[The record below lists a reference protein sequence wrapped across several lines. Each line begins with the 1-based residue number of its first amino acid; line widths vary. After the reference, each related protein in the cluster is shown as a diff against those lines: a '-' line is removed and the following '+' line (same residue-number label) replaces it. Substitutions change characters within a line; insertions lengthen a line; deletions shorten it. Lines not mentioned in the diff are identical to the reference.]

1 MTAIEQLLRN
11 KLAARLDEE
20 KRKIAE
26 HILTEEPGDPAQ
38 KKQAKQAQ
46 ISRLQQQI
54 SLMQSKVTT
63 AKDPQAAK
71 EQLELKKEKL
81 KLLQSELAAIK

>member
-11 KLAARLDEE
+11 KLAARLNEE

-26 HILTEEPGDPAQ
+26 SILTEEAANPAQ
-38 KKQAKQAQ
+38 KKAAKQAQ

-54 SLMQSKVTT
+54 SELQGKIST
-63 AKDPQAAK
+63 AKDPAKAK
-71 EQLELKKEKL
+71 EALDIKKEKL
-81 KLLQSELAAIK
+81 KLMQNELAMIK